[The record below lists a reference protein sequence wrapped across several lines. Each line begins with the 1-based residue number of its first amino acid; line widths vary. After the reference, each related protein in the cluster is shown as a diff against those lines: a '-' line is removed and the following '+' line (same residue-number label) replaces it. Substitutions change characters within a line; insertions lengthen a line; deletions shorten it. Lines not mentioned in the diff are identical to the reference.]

1 MKKKLMLILIS
12 IFLISPIVFSINV
25 SAGKAGVGVLNVAP
39 EYSEISIQQHD
50 NTIRLY
56 LTVSDYNSWEDIFEV
71 KVVLEYLDTEIASFY
86 FKQYEDTT
94 SYDKYNQ
101 FSEESNDKN
110 LLDIEKCSYSH
121 SNKKET
127 VEQRCDLYLTFVF
140 KTTRFTLLRIEVKDR
155 EGETATTEVDYNAEE
170 MTRSSELLVIPWF
183 DEMIAVEI
191 PAYLPDLIALIFA
204 IIGTIFVARRI
215 ELKNMGG
222 IINE

>member
-1 MKKKLMLILIS
+1 M
-12 IFLISPIVFSINV
+12 N
-25 SAGKAGVGVLNVAP
+25 AGKAGVGVLNVAP
-39 EYSEISIQQHD
+39 EYSGISIQQHD
-50 NTIRLY
+50 DTIRLY
-56 LTVSDYNSWEDIFEV
+56 LTVSDYNSWEDIYEA
-71 KVVLEYLDTEIASFY
+71 KVVLEYLDTEIATFY

-94 SYDKYNQ
+94 SYDKYNE
-101 FSEESNDKN
+101 FSEESNNKN
-110 LLDIEKCSYSH
+110 LLDKEKCSYSH

-127 VEQRCDLYLTFVF
+127 VEQRCDLDLTFVF

-204 IIGTIFVARRI
+204 IIGTIFIARRI
-215 ELKNMGG
+215 ELKNIGR
-222 IINE
+222 IINDRS